1 MATFKCSKC
10 NEDFDTTIQHV
21 GYHQSFHQ
29 TSCQVLISNGHILIT
44 WSTNGNLYCPMN
56 LCIMTFIH
64 NDNLQCHVKAHYAKV
79 ENSSANQQQDDWSK
93 GLQRARTLGA
103 LIQPPTFHTRNLLM
117 DTGLIVANI
126 NNDVRL
132 LLCKDCN
139 VCLEL
144 DPCQVHT
151 HLLKQGNHC
160 HLKCHHHGDEDHN
173 NEQCVGNCPLASK
186 LPTLFM
192 EIQFTLL
199 HDHHLQKYNITSI

>member
-10 NEDFDTTIQHV
+10 NEDFDTAIQHV
-21 GYHQSFHQ
+21 GHHRTFHQ
-29 TSCQVLISNGHILIT
+29 ANCRVLISSGHILIT
-44 WSTNGNLYCPMN
+44 WSTNENLHCPMN
-56 LCIMTFIH
+56 LH
-64 NDNLQCHVKAHYAKV
+64 NVNLQCHVKAHCAKV
-79 ENSSANQQQDDWSK
+79 ENYSANQQQDDWSK

-103 LIQPPTFHTRNLLM
+103 LIQPPTCHTPNLLM
-117 DTGLIVANI
+117 DTSLIVANI
-126 NNDVRL
+126 NNDVCL
-132 LLCKDCN
+132 LLHKDCS
-139 VCLEL
+139 VCLKP

-186 LPTLFM
+186 LTTLFM
-192 EIQFTLL
+192 EIQFTFL